1 MRNVTHNTAEH
12 RFEILEDS
20 YLCTLEYQLRDNTFT
35 ITHTVVPRAVGGK
48 GIAGELV
55 KAALNYAREQQLR
68 VIPQCSY
75 AAVYVQRHPEY
86 QYLVL

>member
-1 MRNVTHNTAEH
+1 MRNVTHNTAEN
-12 RFEILEDS
+12 RFEILEES
-20 YLCTLEYQLRDNTFT
+20 YLCTLEYLLQDNTLA

-55 KAALNYAREQQLR
+55 KTALNYARDHQLR

-86 QYLVL
+86 QDLVL